1 MNLTEENLPNAL
13 KSYEKFIG
21 NLPGNTLG
29 TPNES
34 TYTTSKV
41 WASADSINC
50 QHYVLNVPVNYC
62 SKAVLTVPYSN
73 PDYAKLRVLAKL
85 LSSKYLHPEL
95 RERQGAYGGGARI
108 GENGVFTFYS
118 YRDPRHLQTLDV
130 FDNSF
135 NWLQNELNKVTPQ
148 EVLEAKLGVFQAV
161 DAPVSPGYK
170 GCTEFLLGLTPDM
183 LQRHRGE
190 IMAVDHASLR
200 AAAEKYIGNEVVSA
214 CSKVILGPKSDSFDT
229 KDRPEELWTVVE
241 S

>member
-1 MNLTEENLPNAL
+1 MTEENKTKVL
-13 KSYEKFIG
+13 KSYEKFIN

-50 QHYVLNVPVNYC
+50 QHHVLNVPVNYC
-62 SKAVLTVPYSN
+62 SKAILTVPYTN
-73 PDYAKLRVLAKL
+73 PDFAKLRVLAKL

-95 RERQGAYGGGARI
+95 RERQGAYGGGARLS
-108 GENGVFTFYS
+108 ENGVFSFYS

-135 NWLQNELNKVTPQ
+135 NWLQNELDKVTPQ

-161 DAPVSPGYK
+161 DAPIPPCNK
-170 GCTEFLLGLTPDM
+170 GCREFLLGLTPDM

-190 IMAVDHASLR
+190 IMAVDHAGLR
-200 AAAEKYIGNEVVSA
+200 AAGEKYLGNEVVSS
-214 CSKVILGPKSDSFDT
+214 CSKVILGPKSEGFDT
-229 KDRPEELWTVVE
+229 KDRREELWTVVE